1 MSIKAKELLKDKF
14 WIVENEKDTIGMLS
28 VNEQNKYVL
37 SSSTGTKYFSNKT
50 QLKKFFGGDFVV
62 ANITLPD
69 DVEPSKEVHGYPTS
83 TLPYNTLYDIQKRL
97 PLFTKSPKSK
107 SLYCAGYYLVKFNVN
122 WLKSYCPKLITLQ
135 RNEYMG
141 PYKTEIEMKAALAN
155 VNRTSKY
162 D

>member
-1 MSIKAKELLKDKF
+1 MTIKAKPILQDKF
-14 WIVENEKDTIGMLS
+14 WIVEDGGVRIGTLAKEDDGFVVSAKGKIDFFKNE
-28 VNEQNKYVL
+28 NA
-37 SSSTGTKYFSNKT
+37 
-50 QLKKFFGGDFVV
+50 LKRKLGKNLFV
-62 ANITLPD
+62 ANIPD
-69 DVEPSKEVHGYPTS
+69 QMTIDKEVHGYPTRS
-83 TLPYNTLYDIQKRL
+83 TPYNSMYDLQSKL
-97 PLFTKSPKSK
+97 PLFTKSEKSK

>member
-1 MSIKAKELLKDKF
+1 MSIKAKELLKNKF

-37 SSSTGTKYFSNKT
+37 SNSTGTKYFSNKT

-107 SLYCAGYYLVKFNVN
+107 SLYCAGYYIIKFDKGWVKSF
-122 WLKSYCPKLITLQ
+122 CPKAITVE
-135 RNEYMG
+135 RYESKG
-141 PYKTEIEMKAALAN
+141 PFKTNIEMRKALSQAN
-155 VNRTSKY
+155 KEKA
-162 D
+162 